1 MGCQPLIKIVNC
13 SRETDTLAR
22 VLSFVLAPRKV
33 PVPEIIA
40 AGHMVIHT
48 RVGCGVQHPY
58 NPTSLHPYIPTSLH
72 PYIPTSLHPYIPT
85 SLHPYIPTSLH
96 PYIPTSLHPYIPTS
110 LHPYISTSLHP
121 YIPTSL
127 HPYIPTSLHPYS
139 GQMDGSLECYLQ
151 EHGL

>member
-1 MGCQPLIKIVNC
+1 MGCQPLIKIVDC

-22 VLSFVLAPRKV
+22 VLSFVLVPRWV

-58 NPTSLHPYIPTSLH
+58 IPTSLH

-85 SLHPYIPTSLH
+85 SLHLYIPTSLLWPNGRILRMLPSRTWAVKNGDLGFSALAEH
-96 PYIPTSLHPYIPTS
+96 VLSSNHRVALSKAMMINTHNYTQTRL
-110 LHPYISTSLHP
+110 
-121 YIPTSL
+121 
-127 HPYIPTSLHPYS
+127 
-139 GQMDGSLECYLQ
+139 LESW
-151 EHGL
+151 HI